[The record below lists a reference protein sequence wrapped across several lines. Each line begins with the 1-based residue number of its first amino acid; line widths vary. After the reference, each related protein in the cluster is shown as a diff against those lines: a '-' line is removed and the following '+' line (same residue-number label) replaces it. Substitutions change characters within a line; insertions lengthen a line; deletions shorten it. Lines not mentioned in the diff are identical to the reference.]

1 MEFNKINNLLGPAH
15 DKVPRFI
22 TKNWIEVQS
31 QSGSTYNT
39 SKPIRFKTSMLRSD
53 LCNNSDAYVWVKGKI
68 TITNPNDNANFNKE
82 LTLKNNVPFIS
93 CISKSNNE
101 LVENAEDLDILM
113 PMYNLLEYSKNYE
126 KTSGSLFNSYRD
138 EPNNLII
145 GDGDDAINISIRNS
159 KSFDYKTNIMGNLD
173 IGEDE
178 KEDIIIAI
186 PLKYLGNFWR
196 SLDIPL
202 INCEIIL
209 ILSWYKECVLVG
221 RALRNAP
228 DPQPNPSIAA
238 IESPTGAKF
247 EITDCKLYVPVVT
260 LSAEDDNKLL
270 EQLKSGSKRTIK
282 WTKYMSQMSNQNKN
296 NNLNYLTDPTFSNVN
311 RLFVLSFENEDDR
324 TSYYKYYMPNV
335 EIKDCNVLIDGNAF
349 FELPVRDIEET
360 YEKIIQ
366 IMDHGGYY
374 TRGNLLDYEYFKEDY
389 KLIAIYLSKQIEL
402 ENKDIKQQ
410 IIFIG
415 NLERDNGAAIFF
427 IIEKSEETIIEFL
440 QNYVSIV

>member
-126 KTSGSLFNSYRD
+126 KTSGSLFNYYRD

-228 DPQPNPSIAA
+228 DPQPSPSIAA

-389 KLIAIYLSKQIEL
+389 KLIAIDLSKQIEL